1 MRTYWTINL
10 EQPADTPEQSVR
22 ISLLGEDICSNKSKV
37 CKSEYVKGIT
47 VIIETTVKSCSKG
60 CKHVPVCIT
69 VTGTQKSH
77 LQKLLNESLPLPSS
91 CSTQDNSFNSNG
103 VQQLY
108 QVKHTKDNCP
118 AKSLS
123 LRPETLHNRDPLP
136 TVYASGDLIEQS
148 KKRSLLVSILCVS
161 VGIALSVIAIA
172 QHKGDSVASGKDDEA
187 EEALVDAKA
196 S

>member
-1 MRTYWTINL
+1 MYIVL
-10 EQPADTPEQSVR
+10 F
-22 ISLLGEDICSNKSKV
+22 
-37 CKSEYVKGIT
+37 
-47 VIIETTVKSCSKG
+47 TVKSCSKG

-77 LQKLLNESLPLPSS
+77 LQKLLKSVANETVLLTIMKLCLLSESLPLPSS
-91 CSTQDNSFNSNG
+91 CSTQDNRFNSNG